1 MYSET
6 PNRMLCTEFESRLSD
21 ALDKALSIAEQGRF
35 DAHRTECANCALM
48 FAEVSAGMRWLDA
61 LEEVELPANFLHNV
75 LAATSGTEPA
85 KAAAEPRQGWWERLR
100 TGIPKVMTPVFQP
113 RFAMSFAMAFFSVTM
128 LLNIAGLKLTD
139 LRNVD
144 LRPSAL
150 VRGYYETTG
159 RLVKYYENIRFVYEI
174 ESRVQELKR
183 ATTPESET
191 PPSDQ
196 DKQQQ
201 KDRNRNDHSGAP
213 DRKYQNYSREEGRP
227 VLASWPQRNHL
238 PWRARAADRGSYG
251 LPQGPASTHRR
262 LS

>member
-6 PNRMLCTEFESRLSD
+6 PNRMLCPDFESRLSE
-21 ALDKALSIAEQGRF
+21 ALDNTLSIADRVRF
-35 DAHRTECANCALM
+35 DAHRAECPNCALM
-48 FAEVSAGMRWLDA
+48 FAEAAAGMRWLDA
-61 LEEVELPANFLHNV
+61 LQEVELPANFVHNV
-75 LAATSGTEPA
+75 LAATSGHAP
-85 KAAAEPRQGWWERLR
+85 AAAAAAPRAGWWERLR
-100 TGIPKVMTPVFQP
+100 GAVPRATALVVQP
-113 RFAMSFAMAFFSVTM
+113 RFAMSCAMAFFSVTM

-139 LRNVD
+139 LRHVD

-183 ATTPESET
+183 ATTPESAAPAE
-191 PPSDQ
+191 Q
-196 DKQQQ
+196 NDKQQ

-213 DRKYQNYSREEGRP
+213 DHKYQNYSREEGRP
-227 VLASWPQRNHL
+227 VLASWREPQRT
-238 PWRARAADRGSYG
+238 PRRKTAAGGSYG
-251 LPQGPASTHRR
+251 LPHGPASEHRR